1 MFMKFVNKLCKTHGL
16 TEFVLEGRG
25 YYRCKQCRSENVH
38 RTRKLNKITLVQ
50 EHGGCCVICGY
61 NKYIGALQFHHLDP
75 SLKSF
80 GLAHKGRTLGIKS
93 LRDEA
98 KKCILLCA
106 NCHSEVEGG
115 ITKIPVTH

>member
-1 MFMKFVNKLCKTHGL
+1 MKFVNRLCKKHGHA
-16 TEFVLEGRG
+16 EFVLEGRG

-50 EHGGCCVICGY
+50 EHGGACVICGY
-61 NKYIGALQFHHLDP
+61 NKYVGALQFHHLDP
-75 SLKSF
+75 SIKSF
-80 GLAHKGRTLGIKS
+80 GLAQKGRTLGIKS
-93 LRDEA
+93 LREEA

>member
-1 MFMKFVNKLCKTHGL
+1 MKFITRLCKTHGS

-25 YYRCKQCRSENVH
+25 YYRCKKCRSHSVH
-38 RTRKLNKITLVQ
+38 KKRKLNKLKLV
-50 EHGGCCVICGY
+50 EENGGCCSICGY
-61 NKYIGALQFHHLDP
+61 NRYIGALQFHHLDP

-80 GLAHKGRTLGIKS
+80 GLSQKGKTLGMDS
-93 LRDEA
+93 LREEA

-115 ITKIPVTH
+115 IIQIPVTH